1 MYYNALFPHYN
12 KTVLALNFFV
22 DRNPLNNIHLTS
34 FNLEYFYQNSWQP
47 DVGCFRRG
55 KFNQLF
61 NGFNGFLK

>member
-1 MYYNALFPHYN
+1 M
-12 KTVLALNFFV
+12 VLALNFFV

-47 DVGCFRRG
+47 DAGCFRRG